1 MGIFVLFYRNNDYV
15 SGKIIPY
22 FFHSL
27 ITIHSITNSIMC
39 PLSRIEEM
47 LLLAVCR
54 LGDKAYGITIRRQ
67 IEASMQ
73 RTFSIGAI
81 YVPLDRLEQKGYLSS
96 YMGAPT
102 QMRGGRSKRFYKITA
117 SGIEA
122 LKTTRA
128 LNEAIWADMP
138 NLDGLLP
145 GTV

>member
-1 MGIFVLFYRNNDYV
+1 
-15 SGKIIPY
+15 
-22 FFHSL
+22 
-27 ITIHSITNSIMC
+27 
-39 PLSRIEEM
+39 
-47 LLLAVCR
+47 
-54 LGDKAYGITIRRQ
+54 
-67 IEASMQ
+67 MQ

-102 QMRGGRSKRFYKITA
+102 QMRGGRSKRIYKITA

-145 GTV
+145 GHGLSTHSINGD